1 METKLIGFICLVFVL
16 MLVATNFHDV
26 QGSEM
31 EVQPPD
37 PSAPANPAAIG
48 VASWVPPAMANP
60 RKHLS
65 LPRGLR
71 RDPRRL
77 GKRDRDQ
84 LRCANRFPRTIV
96 HVRSPRRTRSLNL
109 HEKRDRR

>member
-1 METKLIGFICLVFVL
+1 METKLIGFICLVSVL

-37 PSAPANPAAIG
+37 LRTRKSGSNWGRFLGPTGNGKSPETSLLT
-48 VASWVPPAMANP
+48 SWSPTGP
-60 RKHLS
+60 
-65 LPRGLR
+65 
-71 RDPRRL
+71 PRRL

-109 HEKRDRR
+109 HEK